1 MDTTYLTARAAGE
14 LTRST
19 QVILPMN
26 HALTLPGREG
36 GGVGATVFPRLLRT
50 RYR

>member
-19 QVILPMN
+19 QVVLPMN
-26 HALTLPGREG
+26 HALTLPGRG
-36 GGVGATVFPRLLRT
+36 GGGWCHGFSATAQNAL
-50 RYR
+50 